1 MGAAW
6 ALGGMS
12 KIIQLFY
19 FVCYAVA
26 AAVAIAVLPRIVPSL
41 DPSLAWV
48 VGAMIFLFGMIVH
61 EIAVRRRNETQ
72 TLHRL
77 ILLHRAQSDLREEA
91 ARLAEGIVHT
101 RVRSS
106 AAETPSTAWTED
118 PSARREP
125 TLAHSTDPRA
135 RDLVADQAQRV
146 RVSLP
151 ETRTGEAAP
160 QERAPSVSDGSVQS
174 QSDELAAEVRV
185 LHSLVQRLYLPKG
198 AGPGSK
204 ASAERDINDPGG
216 AAVDPS
222 DRILIDRVR
231 DAMRHNQVQLYLQP
245 IVALPQRKRRFSQ
258 CSIYLHPADG
268 AAIGPDHYFAA
279 GRRSGLETEIDN
291 MLLFRSIQILRK
303 AQQQNYSTAYFCTIS
318 SRSLNDRKFFPDFLA
333 YLGKCT
339 DLAPNVVFDI
349 SQKDLVRT
357 KKDVAADLRMLVA
370 SGFRLCLTD
379 VDDIDLDVPTLSEH
393 GVRFVRLDAGI
404 LMPAAKFDMEANR
417 VRVLKQALDRASVDM
432 IVANIENEP
441 MLVELLDFNIDLGQ
455 GTLFGEPRGL
465 EEPKRAQDPSR
476 LPPKVSEA

>member
-1 MGAAW
+1 
-6 ALGGMS
+6 MS
-12 KIIQLFY
+12 KIMQLFY

-26 AAVAIAVLPRIVPSL
+26 AAVAIVLLPRIVPSL
-41 DPSLAWV
+41 DPSLAWIA
-48 VGAMIFLFGMIVH
+48 GAIIFLIGVVVH
-61 EIAVRRRNETQ
+61 EIAVRRRNETR

-77 ILLHRAQSDLREEA
+77 ILLHRAQSDLREEV
-91 ARLAEGIVHT
+91 ARVAEGIVQA
-101 RVRSS
+101 RDRPS
-106 AAETPSTAWTED
+106 AAETPSPAWTGDSPEG
-118 PSARREP
+118 REP
-125 TLAHSTDPRA
+125 TLAQSADPRT
-135 RDLVADQAQRV
+135 RRLVADQAQRV

-151 ETRTGEAAP
+151 QSRTGGPGAKENSAAP
-160 QERAPSVSDGSVQS
+160 SALDGSVQS

-185 LHSLVQRLYLPKG
+185 LHSLVQRLYLPKD
-198 AGPGSK
+198 AGPGST
-204 ASAERDINDPGG
+204 AAAELDINNPGG
-216 AAVDPS
+216 TSVAPS

-231 DAMRHNQVQLYLQP
+231 DAMRHNQVQLFLQP

-268 AAIGPDHYFAA
+268 ETIGPDRYFDA
-279 GRRSGLETEIDN
+279 GSRSGLETEIDN

-303 AQQQNYSTAYFCTIS
+303 VQQQNYSAAFFCTVS
-318 SRSLNDRKFFPDFLA
+318 SRSLNDRKFFPDFMA

-339 DLAPNVVFDI
+339 DLAPNVVFGI
-349 SQKDLVRT
+349 GQQDLLRP
-357 KKDVAADLRMLVA
+357 KKDVAADLRTLVA

-379 VDDIDLDVPTLSEH
+379 VDDIDLDVPTLSQH

-417 VRVLKQALDRASVDM
+417 VRVLKQALDRAGVDL

-465 EEPKRAQDPSR
+465 EEANVAHDPSR
-476 LPPKVSEA
+476 PPSRVSEA